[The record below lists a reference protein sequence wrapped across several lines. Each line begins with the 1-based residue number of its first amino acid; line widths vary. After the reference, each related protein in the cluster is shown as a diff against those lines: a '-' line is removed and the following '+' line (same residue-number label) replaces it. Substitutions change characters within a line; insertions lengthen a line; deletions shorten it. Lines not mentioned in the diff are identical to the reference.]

1 MNKENIIM
9 NENNN
14 NDEYEK
20 LENWKQFQGT
30 ELGGLLKSIYG
41 QQRPKVVLPKPK
53 GGAKPLPPYMI
64 PAGGLNDP
72 RKCTKKQVNV
82 AVPKFSGRTQSSS
95 SEEEEYSFMK
105 YHALAAI
112 PRRRSENIIRN
123 EIEEIKFRQE
133 HYRPGNVKAISSD
146 AEKDRLAQMFI
157 HHGAKTSILP
167 KAFGLQ
173 PVGEAPFER
182 IEKLKEQELRDNF
195 RIKRGL
201 KPNNNKVITQQLSA
215 NEQLA
220 EQISMEIN
228 ERNDFLKELRAA
240 NTGTKPS
247 QQELQ
252 IMAEISQRV
261 RELKEID
268 I

>member
-1 MNKENIIM
+1 
-9 NENNN
+9 
-14 NDEYEK
+14 
-20 LENWKQFQGT
+20 
-30 ELGGLLKSIYG
+30 
-41 QQRPKVVLPKPK
+41 
-53 GGAKPLPPYMI
+53 
-64 PAGGLNDP
+64 
-72 RKCTKKQVNV
+72 
-82 AVPKFSGRTQSSS
+82 
-95 SEEEEYSFMK
+95 MK

-173 PVGEAPFER
+173 PEGEAPFER

-201 KPNNNKVITQQLSA
+201 KPTTNSKVITQQLSA

-228 ERNDFLKELRAA
+228 ERNEFLKDLRAA
-240 NTGTKPS
+240 NNGKKPCP
-247 QQELQ
+247 QELQ

-261 RELKEID
+261 KELKEID
-268 I
+268 V